1 MNNDNMMMEPE
12 QFAGIPS
19 AEQET
24 TISYCRTE
32 PGAEIWTNDRTVM
45 TKLDK
50 LAKESP
56 EFYKLKET
64 GRTRS
69 GQLLYKVYTM
79 TDKSMI
85 SFRSKKVTRELTE
98 EQRQA
103 MRERGRMLRAGQ
115 LAQVRDK
122 LIPTNN

>member
-1 MNNDNMMMEPE
+1 MNDELMTMEPE

-69 GQLLYKVYTM
+69 GHLLYKVYTM

-103 MRERGRMLRAGQ
+103 LADRMRTARNA
-115 LAQVRDK
+115 
-122 LIPTNN
+122 N